1 MRFTKALAFAA
12 ALLLASVPQVASRT
26 AIRKEVLRV
35 TKLSDAIIDP
45 PSKLTTRLGGAPD
58 ISPQKK
64 ATILM
69 GLLMAFNSGFVN
81 GICLSGAATANGSKQ
96 AVAAV
101 TASWTNSAMGLA
113 SGNNGQFKF
122 LSQVI
127 LSFMSGSAIA
137 GYLTPR
143 PKQFV
148 LEGSP
153 YATSFYAGAILLVL
167 AGMKIGE
174 MESVKTGFLLAAMAN
189 GIQNSVTSTLTGNLC
204 RSSHFTGI
212 TSEMG
217 TFIGQILRGNKENM
231 FKLQVFAGLAACF
244 WLGGFTSFG
253 AAKEFGNSALYI
265 SAGLYVLV
273 GSLYSNVP
281 KML

>member
-1 MRFTKALAFAA
+1 MKFTKALTFAA
-12 ALLLASVPQVASRT
+12 ALVLASMPLAASSS
-26 AIRKEVLRV
+26 AIRK
-35 TKLSDAIIDP
+35 DANPVRKFGVAKIA
-45 PSKLTTRLGGAPD
+45 PSKVTTRGGGAGA
-58 ISPQKK
+58 ISAPKK
-64 ATILM
+64 ATILL
-69 GLLMAFNSGFVN
+69 GLIMAFNSGFVN
-81 GICLSGAATANGSKQ
+81 GVCLSGAATANGSKQ

-137 GYLTPR
+137 GYLTPK
-143 PKQFV
+143 PQQFA

-153 YATSFYAGAILLVL
+153 YATSFYVGAVLLAL
-167 AGMKIGE
+167 AGMQMGE
-174 MESVKTGFLLAAMAN
+174 VKSVKTGFLLAAMAN

-212 TSEMG
+212 TSDMG
-217 TFIGQILRGNKENM
+217 TFIGQILRGNKENL
-231 FKLQVFAGLAACF
+231 FKLKVFAGLAACF
-244 WLGGFTSFG
+244 WAGGFTSYG
-253 AAKEFGNSALYI
+253 VAKELGNSSLYI

-273 GSLYSNVP
+273 GSLYSTFA
-281 KML
+281 KAL